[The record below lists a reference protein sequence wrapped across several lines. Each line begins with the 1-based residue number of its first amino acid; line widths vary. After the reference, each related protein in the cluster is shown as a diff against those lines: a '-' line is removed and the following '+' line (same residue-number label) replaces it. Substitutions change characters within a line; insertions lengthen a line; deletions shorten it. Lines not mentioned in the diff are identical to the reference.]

1 MAHKRPDPE
10 PDTFTGK
17 VLLPAE
23 SETDLGDR
31 ASIDRLLA
39 LTDEGWD
46 IDEQVRTLQ
55 HAAADDRISR
65 IDLTPTGEPSIVS
78 VVELLPSPA
87 PPKTH
92 SRPPPLPGGRPPTRP
107 PPPIPQK
114 KGEKAPA
121 PPPPLRPPPAR
132 RDAKPQPDGP
142 MPASD
147 ALPDLIAARITA
159 LEHTKD
165 KVGLSRAHLEMA
177 IVAET
182 TLGDEARTMLHA
194 ESALK
199 IDPQC
204 APAHAILR
212 RRLHGV
218 KAIPAMLRHL
228 DAEIA
233 AATEPAGKTE
243 LLALKARLLEAAA
256 NDPEATRNAWQQ
268 TLGHSAHHAAGLKG
282 LELELFS
289 RTNALRGEKNDAQLE
304 AADAL
309 QVHLAQMAD
318 SYGTEPRL
326 AAWLHVERSRILEH
340 KLAKIDGARGALE
353 RALAL
358 DSSVGPVRDAA
369 VRFVAAHDD
378 AAAFV
383 SLLDEEAGIEVD
395 PVRCAR
401 LELDAAVVAAA
412 RLGDKARAITLLERA
427 ARRAPT
433 IPMVDRRVLD
443 ELVRLNEEMGDGSS
457 ASRAR
462 RARLKFLSD
471 GRALAYELRTLAG
484 IAEKNGDPDAAVAD
498 IQAAVT
504 CDPKDPTLVEL
515 LDRLLA
521 LADRQEQR
529 MALWVTEAAR
539 TEEPA
544 KRARALVRA
553 ARIAED
559 GLSKPGEAVRHLR
572 AAWVA
577 APGETEVLDNLSRLL
592 SPPPPEGMDREV
604 RGLVDLYTQA
614 HEHAKDPERR
624 IAYLE
629 KCAVLWEDVIGDPR
643 RATRCYEEV
652 LRLAPDRRGAILG
665 LARTAARVGDGKA
678 HARALLDEARL
689 SEDGILVLTLRVRAA
704 TALAPVDP
712 VRALALV
719 DEVLAVDTA
728 HSAARALETRLH
740 EEAGRWERAA
750 DSIRARID
758 HVSARQDKL
767 SLWLALANIQ
777 HQRLHKPQDALASL
791 RSARALD
798 PAHPVPPEE
807 IARVLQSVGE
817 ASVHRT
823 AIEGLAADAQTPE
836 ERAMQLV
843 RAAEI
848 DELVLRDDVRAAT
861 VYARALAEMP
871 EDELIAE
878 RLVRVL
884 ARRAVK
890 AGAQGLGELATLQAK
905 RLERAPNALA
915 ARALS
920 FDLAALLVLSGKD
933 LGRASALLESLL
945 AEEPGHIPA
954 LRTLEAIGRRSNDHA
969 VLARVL
975 GRQGDALRDARARLG
990 ALWALASVEEW
1001 RLPAG
1006 DSSATFERILA
1017 LDSTDP
1023 GALEASIRRA
1033 TPAARRGDTAARRIM
1048 AGAMRSLFS
1057 LASDDA
1063 TRLAMQ
1069 LRLAL
1074 VLETIDDREA
1084 LDRFRG
1090 ALHVDPLS
1098 VTAAT
1103 GLARLAQRVHDHE
1116 SAFTAAMSL
1125 SELASHPKIRS
1136 RHLLEAAEILMTA
1149 AGDALGNPGVRRGR
1163 AQVLLENALE
1173 SDSDSVAAAARYAT
1187 VCSELAAPERLVDVF
1202 RKALR
1207 SSATPDAIVFLGSEI
1222 ARVARDD
1229 LKNLPVAI
1237 DAMRRAREAAPNH
1250 VPSLLTLSEL
1260 CVAQRAWPEAV
1271 NALEAVVTVSRE
1283 APPRLTALFALASI
1297 YERVLGKRPE
1307 AEKALRAALS
1317 IDESN
1322 PRALRALL
1330 RFLGESAGPN
1340 GPTPKAMQ
1348 EMAELLDRLADLE
1361 RDLESK
1367 TELLVELAALRA
1379 NLGHASG
1386 AERALIEAVACSP
1399 KNPKVF
1405 ARLATAFKTPQ
1416 GRDDAGYARALGTV
1430 ITRGQSLGAVSANWF
1445 ATLGQLEVEVLNRLR
1460 EGIVHLRQAIEIDPE
1475 LSETRFEL
1483 ASAYSR
1489 GDAHDDAIR
1498 VLSSMVTPDSKRL
1511 LAVSDP
1517 NAVLSLLERE
1527 LLQVHRAEE
1536 ALAVSELRA
1545 IGGDLDDGRHAWLRA
1560 RRRNL
1565 ENTHA
1570 SLDRPTLVTQV
1581 LPHGTRHVLLEV
1593 AAAVSGIE
1601 SKILRS
1607 DVTELGISSRDR
1619 IGSRSGHPTRTI
1631 LDRLARMLGLEDI
1644 ELVITPQVPRTR
1656 VIAQDSLWIV
1666 VPRSLADLPEP
1677 AQLASIAR
1685 ALVRIAL
1692 GVPWLEELPPPHI
1705 EALLIA
1711 AARQASPS
1719 YAHDSVDVL
1728 SAKLVA
1734 QYEPSVQRAISRRQR
1749 RLLEELAPHM
1759 GAHQGKPPPVEDFVM
1774 GLARGELRGTYLL
1787 TGDLLAVIDD
1797 LRAAD
1802 PALLRATERPG
1813 RNALDAVLEHPY
1825 AGDLCRFAL
1834 TPEATALR
1842 RRLGS
1847 TWTT

>member
-1 MAHKRPDPE
+1 M
-10 PDTFTGK
+10 
-17 VLLPAE
+17 
-23 SETDLGDR
+23 GDR
-31 ASIDRLLA
+31 QSIDRLLA

-55 HAAADDRISR
+55 RASTDERASR

-78 VVELLPSPA
+78 VVDLLPEAPASPKPHKPPPLPSGRTSGPPAA
-87 PPKTH
+87 PISAPTG
-92 SRPPPLPGGRPPTRP
+92 SARPPPLPPPGKKLKTPPPGTRP
-107 PPPIPQK
+107 PLPRERSEPH
-114 KGEKAPA
+114 
-121 PPPPLRPPPAR
+121 RPS
-132 RDAKPQPDGP
+132 GP
-142 MPASD
+142 MPVSD
-147 ALPDLIAARITA
+147 ALPDLLAARITA
-159 LEHTKD
+159 LEGGKD
-165 KVGLSRAHLEMA
+165 RVGLSRAHLELA

-182 TLGDEARTMLHA
+182 TQADDARAVLHA
-194 ESALK
+194 EAALK
-199 IDPQC
+199 VDPQC
-204 APAHAILR
+204 APAHAVLR
-212 RRLHGV
+212 RRLHGP
-218 KAIPAMLRHL
+218 KSIPKMLEHL
-228 DAEIA
+228 DAEIG
-233 AATEPAGKTE
+233 AATETAGKTE
-243 LLALKARLLEAAA
+243 LLALKARLLEASGS
-256 NDPEATRNAWQQ
+256 NPDATRAAWQQ
-268 TLGHSAHHAAGLKG
+268 TIAYLPQHAAALKG
-282 LELELFS
+282 LEVELFT
-289 RTNALRGEKNDAQLE
+289 RMNGVRGEKNDAQNE

-318 SYGTEPRL
+318 AYGAEPRL
-326 AAWLHVERSRILEH
+326 AAWLHVERARILEH
-340 KLAKIDGARGALE
+340 KLGKIDGARGALE
-353 RALAL
+353 RALEL
-358 DSSVGPVRDAA
+358 DGSVGVVREAA

-383 SLLDEEAGIEVD
+383 ALLDEEAGIEVD

-401 LELDAAVVAAA
+401 LELDAACVASA
-412 RLGDKARAITLLERA
+412 RLGDKTRAIGLLERA

-433 IPMVDRRVLD
+433 LPMVDRRVLD
-443 ELVRLNEEMGDGSS
+443 ELVRLHEEAGDWPS

-462 RARLKFLSD
+462 RARLKFFTD

-484 IAEKNGDPDAAVAD
+484 IAEANGDADAAVAD
-498 IQAAVT
+498 IQAAVSF
-504 CDPKDPTLVEL
+504 DPKDPTLVEL

-529 MALWVTEAAR
+529 MALWVSEAAR

-544 KRARALVRA
+544 KRAKALVRA

-559 GLSKPGEAVRHLR
+559 GLSKPAEAIRHLR

-592 SPPPPEGMDREV
+592 SPPPSEGMDREV
-604 RGLVDLYTQA
+604 RGLVDLYAQA
-614 HEHAKDPERR
+614 QEHAKDPERR

-629 KCAVLWEDVIGDPR
+629 KCALLWEDVIGDAR
-643 RATRCYEEV
+643 RASRAFEEILV
-652 LRLAPDRRGAILG
+652 LDPDRRVAILG

-689 SEDGILVLTLRVRAA
+689 SEDGILVLSLRVRAA
-704 TALAPVDP
+704 NALAPVDP
-712 VRALALV
+712 ARALALV
-719 DEVLAVDTA
+719 DEVLAVDPA
-728 HSAARALETRLH
+728 HTAARALETRLH

-750 DSIRARID
+750 ESIRARIERA
-758 HVSARQDKL
+758 SARQDKL
-767 SLWLALANIQ
+767 TLWLALAQIQ
-777 HQRLHKPQDALASL
+777 HQRLHKPQDALESL
-791 RSARALD
+791 RAARAQD
-798 PAHPVPPEE
+798 PTHPVPPEE
-807 IARVLQSVGE
+807 IARVLQSVGDP
-817 ASVHRT
+817 SVHRT

-843 RAAEI
+843 RAAEL
-848 DELVLRDDVRAAT
+848 DELVLRDDARAAT
-861 VYARALAEMP
+861 IYMRALADMP

-884 ARRAVK
+884 ARRSAK
-890 AGAQGLGELATLQAK
+890 SGLGDLASLQAK
-905 RLERAPNALA
+905 RLERAQNALA

-920 FDLAALLVLSGKD
+920 FDLASLLVVSGKD
-933 LGRASALLESLL
+933 LPRASALLESVLT
-945 AEEPGHIPA
+945 EEPGHIAA
-954 LRTLEAIGRRSNDHA
+954 LRTLEGIARRTGDHA

-975 GRQGDALRDARARLG
+975 GRQGDALREARARLG
-990 ALWALASVEEW
+990 ALWALANVEEW
-1001 RLPAG
+1001 RLPSG
-1006 DSSATFERILA
+1006 DSTATFERILA
-1017 LDSTDP
+1017 LDPSDP

-1033 TPAARRGDTAARRIM
+1033 TPASRRGDNAARRTI

-1074 VLETIDDREA
+1074 VLESIDDREA
-1084 LDRFRG
+1084 LERFRG

-1103 GLARLAQRVHDHE
+1103 GLSRLAAKLGDYE
-1116 SAFTAAMSL
+1116 SAFTAEMSL
-1125 SELASHPKIRS
+1125 SELSAHPKLRS
-1136 RHLLEAAEILMTA
+1136 RHLLSAAEILITA
-1149 AGDALGNPGVRRGR
+1149 SGDALGNPGTRRGR
-1163 AQVLLENALE
+1163 AQMLLENALE
-1173 SDSDSVAAAARYAT
+1173 ADPDSIPAAARYST

-1207 SSATPDAIVFLGSEI
+1207 SATVPDSVVFLGSEI

-1237 DAMRRAREAAPNH
+1237 DAMRRAREAAPTN
-1250 VPSLLTLSEL
+1250 VPTLLTLSEL

-1271 NALEAVVTVSRE
+1271 NALEAVVAVSRE
-1283 APPRLTALFALASI
+1283 AAPKLTALFALASI
-1297 YERVLGKRPE
+1297 YERVLSKRVE
-1307 AEKALRAALS
+1307 AEKALRAALL
-1317 IDESN
+1317 IDDRN

-1330 RFLGESAGPN
+1330 RFLGESAGPQ
-1340 GPTPKAMQ
+1340 GLSPKATS
-1348 EMAELLDRLADLE
+1348 EMAELLERLSDLE

-1367 TELLVELAALRA
+1367 TDLLVELASLRTQ
-1379 NLGHASG
+1379 LGQASN

-1399 KNPKVF
+1399 KNPKIF
-1405 ARLATAFKTPQ
+1405 ARLASLFRTPQ
-1416 GRDDAGYARALGTV
+1416 GRHDDGYARALSTV
-1430 ITRGQSLGAVSANWF
+1430 IARGQTLGAVSANWF
-1445 ATLGQLEVEVLNRLR
+1445 ATLGQLEVEVLGRLR
-1460 EGIVHLRQAIEIDPE
+1460 EGIAHLRQAIDIDPE

-1489 GDAHDDAIR
+1489 AEAHDDAIR
-1498 VLSSMVTPDSKRL
+1498 LLSTMVTPDSKRL
-1511 LAVSDP
+1511 LASSDP
-1517 NAVLSLLERE
+1517 NVVLSLLERE

-1565 ENTHA
+1565 ENVTA
-1570 SLDRPTLVTQV
+1570 TLDRPTLVTQV
-1581 LPHGTRHVLLEV
+1581 LPQGTRHVLLEV
-1593 AAAVSGIE
+1593 AAAISGME

-1607 DVTELGISSRDR
+1607 DISELGISSRDR
-1619 IGSRSGHPTRTI
+1619 ISSRSGHPTRLI
-1631 LDRLARMLGLEDI
+1631 LDRMMKMLGLEDI
-1644 ELVITPQVPRTR
+1644 ELVITPVVPRTR
-1656 VIAQDSLWIV
+1656 VIAQDALWIV
-1666 VPRSLADLPEP
+1666 VPKSLTELPEP
-1677 AQLASIAR
+1677 AQMASIAR
-1685 ALVRIAL
+1685 ALVRVAL

-1719 YAHDSVDVL
+1719 YALDSVDVL

-1749 RLLEELAPHM
+1749 KLLEELAPHM
-1759 GAHQGKPPPVEDFVM
+1759 GSHHGKPPPVEDFVM

-1813 RNALDAVLEHPY
+1813 RAALQAVLEHPF

-1834 TPEATALR
+1834 TPEATGLR

-1847 TWTT
+1847 TWTS